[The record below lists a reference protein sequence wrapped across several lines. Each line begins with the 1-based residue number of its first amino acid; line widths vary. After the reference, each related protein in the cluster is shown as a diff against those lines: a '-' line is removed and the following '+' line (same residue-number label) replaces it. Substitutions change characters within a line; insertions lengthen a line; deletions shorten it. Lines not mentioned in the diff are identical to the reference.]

1 MRLHI
6 LGICGV
12 FMGGLAQIAKR
23 LGHTV
28 SGSDENIYPPMS
40 AQLTAAGIAI
50 MPGYAAR
57 QLQPAPDQ
65 LIIGNALTRGNP
77 ALEYALNERLNYIS
91 GPEWL
96 YREVLRHRHVL
107 AVAGTHG
114 KTTTSA
120 ILAWILECA
129 GRRPGFLIGG
139 VAENFGLSARHTD
152 SDYFVIEADEYD
164 TAFFD
169 KRAKF
174 IHYHPKTLIINNIEF
189 DHADIF
195 PDLAA
200 IRREF
205 HHLVRTLPQQARLIH
220 PAGDEQIRRVL
231 AAGCWSETV
240 SFGTDSADGAD
251 WSLAGANHDY
261 SQFAVKRGGVKL
273 AEAKWPLFGRH
284 NAHNALAAIIA
295 ADHIGIP
302 AQEACRALAGF
313 KSVKRRLEC
322 VLATGGIHLY
332 DDFAHHP
339 TAIAMTL
346 GALRRR
352 VGGARI
358 IAVLEPRSNTMKMGA
373 HAKTLPGSLA
383 EADRVLIRERADS
396 AWDIA
401 GNMGRMGARSELFQD
416 IEAIVARLLEMRQS
430 GDHIV
435 LMSNG
440 GFGGLREQLI
450 EVLS

>member
-1 MRLHI
+1 MHLHI

-12 FMGGLAQIAKR
+12 FMGGIAQIAKR

-28 SGSDENIYPPMS
+28 TGSDENIYAPMS
-40 AQLTAAGIAI
+40 GQLAAAGIDI
-50 MPGYAAR
+50 MPGYDAA
-57 QLQPAPDQ
+57 QLRPAPDQ
-65 LIIGNALTRGNP
+65 ILIGNALSRGNP
-77 ALEYALNERLNYIS
+77 ALEQVLNAGLSYLS

-96 YREVLRHRHVL
+96 YREVLRDRHVL

-114 KTTTSA
+114 KTSTTA
-120 ILAWILECA
+120 MLAWILEYA

-139 VAENFGLSARHTD
+139 VAENFDQSARHSG

-174 IHYHPKTLIINNIEF
+174 IHYRPRTLIINNIEF

-195 PDLAA
+195 ADIAA

-205 HHLVRTLPQQARLIH
+205 HHLVRTLPQRARLAWL
-220 PAGDEQIRRVL
+220 AGDAQIRQVL
-231 AAGCWSETV
+231 AQGCWSETV
-240 SFGTDSADGAD
+240 SFGADGAD
-251 WSLAGANHDY
+251 WSIAEANRDC
-261 SQFAVKRGGVKL
+261 SRFSINRGGAKL
-273 AEAKWPLFGRH
+273 AEVQWPLFGRH

-302 AQEACRALAGF
+302 VRQAALALAGF

-322 VLATGGIHLY
+322 ILATDGIRLY

-346 GALRRR
+346 KALRQRAGAAR
-352 VGGARI
+352 V

-373 HAKTLPGSLA
+373 HAETLAGSLR
-383 EADRVLIRERADS
+383 EADQVLILQAENIK
-396 AWDIA
+396 WDIA
-401 GNMGRMGARSELFQD
+401 GNMSEIETRCALFHD
-416 IEAIVARLLEMRQS
+416 IDAIVNRIRTMKQH

-440 GFGGLREQLI
+440 GFGGLREKLI
-450 EVLS
+450 EALR

>member
-6 LGICGV
+6 LGICGA
-12 FMGGLAQIAKR
+12 FMGGIAQIARR

-28 SGSDENIYPPMS
+28 TGADENIYPPMS
-40 AQLTAAGIAI
+40 EQLAAAGIDI
-50 MPGYAAR
+50 MPGYAAGHPR
-57 QLQPAPDQ
+57 PAPDRV
-65 LIIGNALTRGNP
+65 IIGNALGRGNP
-77 ALEYALNERLNYIS
+77 ALEQALNERLDYVS

-96 YREVLRHRHVL
+96 YREVLRDKHVL

-120 ILAWILECA
+120 ILAWILERA

-174 IHYHPKTLIINNIEF
+174 VHYRPETLIINNIEF

-195 PDLAA
+195 ADIAA

-205 HHLVRTLPQQARLIH
+205 HHLVRTLPQRARLVR

-240 SFGTDSADGAD
+240 SFGANGAD
-251 WSLAGANHDY
+251 WSIAEANHDY
-261 SQFAVKRGGVKL
+261 SHFSVQRGGVKL

-284 NAHNALAAIIA
+284 NAHNALGAIIA

-346 GALRRR
+346 GALRLRA
-352 VGGARI
+352 GAARI
-358 IAVLEPRSNTMKMGA
+358 IAVLEPRSNTMKLGA
-373 HAKTLPGSLA
+373 HAKTLAGSLR
-383 EADRVLIRERADS
+383 EADRVLIRRGKNI

-401 GNMGRMGARSELFQD
+401 GNMSEMGPRCELFHD
-416 IEAIVARLLEMRQS
+416 IEAIVGRLREIRRS

-440 GFGGLREQLI
+440 GFGGLREKLI
-450 EVLS
+450 KVLN

>member
-1 MRLHI
+1 M
-6 LGICGV
+6 
-12 FMGGLAQIAKR
+12 
-23 LGHTV
+23 
-28 SGSDENIYPPMS
+28 
-40 AQLTAAGIAI
+40 
-50 MPGYAAR
+50 
-57 QLQPAPDQ
+57 
-65 LIIGNALTRGNP
+65 
-77 ALEYALNERLNYIS
+77 
-91 GPEWL
+91 
-96 YREVLRHRHVL
+96 L

-120 ILAWILECA
+120 ILAWILERA

-174 IHYHPKTLIINNIEF
+174 VHYRPETLIINNIEF

-195 PDLAA
+195 ADIAA

-205 HHLVRTLPQQARLIH
+205 HHLVRTLPQRARLVR
-220 PAGDEQIRRVL
+220 PAGDEQVRRVL

-240 SFGTDSADGAD
+240 SFGANGAD
-251 WSLAGANHDY
+251 WSIAEANHDY
-261 SQFAVKRGGVKL
+261 SHFSVQRGGVKL

-284 NAHNALAAIIA
+284 NAHNALGAIIA

-346 GALRRR
+346 GALRLRA
-352 VGGARI
+352 GAARI
-358 IAVLEPRSNTMKMGA
+358 IAVLEPRSNTMKLGA
-373 HAKTLPGSLA
+373 HAKTLAGSLR
-383 EADRVLIRERADS
+383 EADRVLIRRGKNI

-401 GNMGRMGARSELFQD
+401 GNMSEMGPRCELFHD
-416 IEAIVARLLEMRQS
+416 IEAIVGRLREIRRS

-440 GFGGLREQLI
+440 GFGGLREKLI
-450 EVLS
+450 KVLN

>member
-1 MRLHI
+1 MRIHI
-6 LGICGV
+6 LGICGA
-12 FMGGLAQIAKR
+12 FMGGIAQIARR

-28 SGSDENIYPPMS
+28 TGADENIYPPMS
-40 AQLTAAGIAI
+40 EQLAAAGIDI
-50 MPGYAAR
+50 MPGYAAGHPR
-57 QLQPAPDQ
+57 PAPDRV
-65 LIIGNALTRGNP
+65 IIGNALGRGNP
-77 ALEYALNERLNYIS
+77 ALEQALNERLDYVS

-96 YREVLRHRHVL
+96 YREVLRDRHVL

-120 ILAWILECA
+120 ILAWILERA

-174 IHYHPKTLIINNIEF
+174 VHYHPETLIINNIEF

-195 PDLAA
+195 ADIAA

-205 HHLVRTLPQQARLIH
+205 HHLVRTLPQRARLVR

-240 SFGTDSADGAD
+240 SFGANEAD
-251 WSLAGANHDY
+251 WSIAEANHDY
-261 SQFAVKRGGVKL
+261 SHFSVQRGGVKL
-273 AEAKWPLFGRH
+273 AEAEWPLFGRH
-284 NAHNALAAIIA
+284 NANNALAAIIA

-302 AQEACRALAGF
+302 AGEACLALAGF

-322 VLATGGIHLY
+322 VLAKNGIRLY

-346 GALRRR
+346 GALRLRA
-352 VGGARI
+352 GAARI
-358 IAVLEPRSNTMKMGA
+358 IAVLEPRSNTMKLGA
-373 HAKTLPGSLA
+373 HAKTLAGSLR
-383 EADRVLIRERADS
+383 EADRVLIRRGKNI

-401 GNMGRMGARSELFQD
+401 GNMSEMGPRCELFHD
-416 IEAIVARLLEMRQS
+416 IEAIVGRLREIRRS

-440 GFGGLREQLI
+440 GFGGLREKLI
-450 EVLS
+450 KVLN